1 MRDQLHGTN
10 QDANQE
16 PAANY
21 QSVTQAELLP
31 FLYAADKSDGWSNG
45 MRAITHALLASVTLP
60 NGSLL
65 EVGCGGGQLLAELQQ
80 EYSDRLVCGVDLHPL
95 ALSHAAALLRQP
107 VALAQAALPNLPW
120 EDNRFALLLALD
132 VFDQQGVEMDAALA
146 EAYRLLCPGGAL
158 LIRVSAHPWLYG
170 AHDVAFHTGKRYTR
184 AEVDSALKQA
194 GFSVQR
200 LTYANSL
207 LAAPVAV
214 MRLAQRWGILP
225 WQPQVYSQGVLHQ
238 VAVRLL
244 YEEAEWL
251 RHADLAF
258 GLSLCAVARKPK

>member
-1 MRDQLHGTN
+1 MRDQLHVAN
-10 QDANQE
+10 QDASL
-16 PAANY
+16 
-21 QSVTQAELLP
+21 QSVTQAEMLP
-31 FLYAADKSDGWSNG
+31 LLYAADQSYGWSNG

-60 NGSLL
+60 DGPLL
-65 EVGCGGGQLLAELQQ
+65 EVGCGGGQLLAELQR
-80 EYSDRLVCGVDLHPL
+80 EYSDRLVCGADLHPL

-146 EAYRLLCPGGAL
+146 EAYRLLSPGGAL

-184 AEVDSALKQA
+184 AEVDGALKQA
-194 GFSVQR
+194 GFNVQR

-207 LAAPVAV
+207 LAAPVAA

-225 WQPQVYSQGVLHQ
+225 WQPQVYSQGGLHQ

-244 YEEAEWL
+244 HEEAEWL

-258 GLSLCAVARKPK
+258 GLSLCAVARKSK